1 MTYYD
6 DQLQQLQEQMARSKQ
21 LEAMIK
27 ELRSQRDSLAAQ
39 VRELESIKLEEQ
51 ADVDR
56 LEGRSLAAFF
66 YNVIGK
72 MDEQLDKERQEAY
85 AARVKYDAAA
95 RELEGVEADL
105 RRYESEL
112 SALRGCEH
120 RYDEVLKEKADAIK
134 AAGGSNGE
142 EILKL
147 EERNAFLESQKK
159 ELQEAISAGNAALS
173 ITQQVLSSLDSA
185 EGWGTWDL
193 FGGGLV
199 ADLAKHSHLDEAQG
213 AIEQLQSQLRRFKT
227 ELADVTIQADMQVNV
242 DGFLRFA
249 DYFFDGLFADW
260 AVLDKINQSQSQ
272 VQNTK
277 SQIAGVLSRLD
288 SMMRTLEQEQ
298 VQIKSKLDT
307 LVRDAQ
313 L

>member
-6 DQLQQLQEQMARSKQ
+6 EKLQQLQEQMARSKQ

-27 ELRSQRDSLAAQ
+27 ELRNQRDSLTAQ

-173 ITQQVLSSLDSA
+173 TTQQVLSSLDSA

-277 SQIAGVLSRLD
+277 SQIASILSRLD

>member
-1 MTYYD
+1 
-6 DQLQQLQEQMARSKQ
+6 
-21 LEAMIK
+21 MIK
-27 ELRSQRDSLAAQ
+27 ELRNQRDSLAAQ

-173 ITQQVLSSLDSA
+173 TTQQVLSSLDSA

-277 SQIAGVLSRLD
+277 SQIASVLSRLD